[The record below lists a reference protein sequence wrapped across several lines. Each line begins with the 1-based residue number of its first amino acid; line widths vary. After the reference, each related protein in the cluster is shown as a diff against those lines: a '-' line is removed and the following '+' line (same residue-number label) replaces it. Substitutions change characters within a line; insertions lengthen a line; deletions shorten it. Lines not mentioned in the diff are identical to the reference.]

1 MKQWVKRLLH
11 FRPFFIGTYAIPL
24 IICSFLKICNRL
36 VLSLLFFWGGRS
48 LSHRSFPQRAHKRSS
63 SVSNLGNQYRNS
75 VFQSLKS
82 LISPITTT
90 TTTHLSSHNC
100 YPSSSSTRRI
110 RQHYDIAN
118 KSHYRY
124 TTTKSRFC
132 HSKNKNKKTLKYCL
146 WATAHATNK
155 KKKNTLDAPL
165 SVILT
170 LNTQPRTKLCIT
182 IINNGTHV
190 IIFYSTTQKHF
201 SSSNTK
207 TLNKSQI
214 EKRSSFSITIG
225 FGLRRSRTTHCSKF
239 QRVFKQTRIYLPCF
253 IFLVTWIFLLKN
265 EKKTKLMAKV

>member
-48 LSHRSFPQRAHKRSS
+48 LSHRSFPKRAHKRSS

-90 TTTHLSSHNC
+90 TTTTHLSSHNC

-110 RQHYDIAN
+110 RKHYDIAN

-132 HSKNKNKKTLKYCL
+132 HSKNKNKKNLKI
-146 WATAHATNK
+146 
-155 KKKNTLDAPL
+155 L
-165 SVILT
+165 SVS
-170 LNTQPRTKLCIT
+170 
-182 IINNGTHV
+182 
-190 IIFYSTTQKHF
+190 YSTCNKQEEKKHF
-201 SSSNTK
+201 RCTIVSDSNIKHTTK
-207 TLNKSQI
+207 N
-214 EKRSSFSITIG
+214 
-225 FGLRRSRTTHCSKF
+225 
-239 QRVFKQTRIYLPCF
+239 
-253 IFLVTWIFLLKN
+253 
-265 EKKTKLMAKV
+265 